1 MTFWYFFT
9 NRNVIILFNF
19 TLVGLFSR
27 GFRGPQLR
35 RWYSMEPEFILILLL
50 VLLYLHYY
58 WWFYIYFVIDTFI
71 LTLLLLLWYFPH
83 LFLLLSQLWQCNS
96 AVFYLSQI
104 YKCICLSLH
113 TIWVQY
119 IWYFPHLF
127 LLLSQLWHDNSALL
141 FSLHLQLGVL
151 YFYNVIIIPKF
162 QNTNTKTTH
171 ICTLSLEFPNTNTKT
186 N

>member
-83 LFLLLSQLWQCNS
+83 LF
-96 AVFYLSQI
+96 F
-104 YKCICLSLH
+104 
-113 TIWVQY
+113 
-119 IWYFPHLF
+119 
-127 LLLSQLWHDNSALL
+127 LLSQLWHDNSALL

-186 N
+186 NKYKCKQIQRQIKTDTN